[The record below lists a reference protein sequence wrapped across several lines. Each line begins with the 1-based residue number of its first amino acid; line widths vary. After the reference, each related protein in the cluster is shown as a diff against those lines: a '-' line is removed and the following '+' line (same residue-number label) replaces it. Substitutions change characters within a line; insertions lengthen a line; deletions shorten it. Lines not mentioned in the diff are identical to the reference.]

1 MRSDDLEE
9 ATIYAEQ
16 MLRDPSWW
24 PSPLADQWRSLYPI
38 LFSAH
43 DLEMAHN
50 QPRNHFFEWLAAV
63 HLFQSERSLALV
75 EKYQYR
81 GAHPEKHALY
91 TAAFTDDE
99 RRDLEAIQKEF
110 GNKQLPDLL
119 VLRQPDWRPYFV
131 EVKGHDPITGHQDK
145 LSAEQTEC
153 FKAIRYQLEVRVVL
167 LNVMLVD
174 SGDLGTV
181 PG

>member
-1 MRSDDLEE
+1 MSDDLEE

-24 PSPLADQWRSLYPI
+24 PSPLADQWRNLYPTI
-38 LFSAH
+38 FSAH
-43 DLEMAHN
+43 DLEMAHS

-63 HLFQSERSLALV
+63 HLFQCEGSLALV
-75 EKYQYR
+75 EKYQYPR
-81 GAHPEKHALY
+81 KHPEKHALY

-119 VLRQPDWRPYFV
+119 VLHPPNWRPYFV

-145 LSAEQTEC
+145 LSPEQTEC
-153 FKAIRYQLEVRVVL
+153 FKAIRDQLEVRVVL
-167 LNVMLVD
+167 LNVRLVD
-174 SGDLGTV
+174 SGTLGTV
-181 PG
+181 PN